1 MRKFFKGL
9 QTASMVAAG
18 MILAQ
23 PALVAPFIP
32 AGKQAAVAAALALAS
47 GILPS
52 VAPVVMRRLWG
63 RRSGRREVARGQRFQ
78 KGRGGCDG
86 FPYAQV
92 LHLWEGSRGSN
103 APG

>member
-9 QTASMVAAG
+9 QIGSMAAAG

-32 AGKQAAVAAALALAS
+32 ASKQAMVASILALAG

-52 VAPVVMRRLWG
+52 VAPVKVRQWWG
-63 RRSGRREVARGQRFQ
+63 GGQ
-78 KGRGGCDG
+78 GG
-86 FPYAQV
+86 
-92 LHLWEGSRGSN
+92 EK
-103 APG
+103 

>member
-23 PALVAPFIP
+23 PQLVAPFIP
-32 AGKQAAVAAALALAS
+32 QSKQAAVAAALALAG

-52 VAPVVMRRLWG
+52 VAPVKVRQWWG
-63 RRSGRREVARGQRFQ
+63 
-78 KGRGGCDG
+78 GGTG
-86 FPYAQV
+86 
-92 LHLWEGSRGSN
+92 GGK
-103 APG
+103 